1 MIHHIEQNTD
11 EWFNLRMGRITAS
24 NFGTIMANYG
34 KAFGNPAIQY
44 AMRTAIESKTK
55 RMIETFQNEWM
66 ARGTEL
72 EQDAREAYEMQT
84 FRTVLPGGFCERD
97 GFGASSDGLADEGM
111 IEIKCP
117 KYSTHFATLLSE
129 SYDTTYQWQI
139 RGQMWLYDRPWCDF
153 VSYCPEMPESKQLL
167 IYRVERDVFEERK
180 LVARLTDFKELVQS
194 YINALER

>member
-167 IYRVERDVFEERK
+167 IYRVERDQELEDRMVN
-180 LVARLTDFKELVQS
+180 RLIEFRELVKT